1 MQMQIQSIAELLEP
15 VRVAGAMALEEQRRT
30 GFVQKTY
37 KEDGSPVTEVDQRVE
52 DYLYAEIHRR
62 WPEAN
67 ILTEETVR
75 PYDPARAYTFA
86 LDPIDGT
93 DVYSQG
99 MAVWCMSV
107 GLLDADLRP
116 VAGIVY
122 APRLDLL
129 FFADV
134 GREATCEGY
143 TIILPHRWD
152 AHSERSRLM
161 VSSRIFHELDLVN
174 YAGKGW
180 AVGSAALQI
189 CCPLIY
195 PDVIGSLQH
204 RGTHIWD
211 LAGAHA
217 ITRSHG
223 LAVEY
228 WSGARVDYAALVD
241 GSLVPDTIVSGS
253 QAALH
258 SLREVLTRR

>member
-1 MQMQIQSIAELLEP
+1 MQIQSIAELLEP
-15 VRVAGAMALEEQRRT
+15 VRTAGAMALQEQRRS

-37 KEDGSPVTEVDQRVE
+37 KQDGSPVTEVDQRVE
-52 DYLYAEIHRR
+52 DYLYAEISRR
-62 WPEAN
+62 WPAAN
-67 ILTEETVR
+67 ILTEETVH

-99 MAVWCMSV
+99 MAGWCVSV
-107 GLLDADLRP
+107 GLLDGGLRP

-134 GREATCEGY
+134 GQEATCDGY
-143 TIILPHRWD
+143 AIVLPHRWD

-161 VSSRIFHELDLVN
+161 VSSRIYRELDLAN
-174 YAGKGW
+174 YTGKGW
-180 AVGSAALQI
+180 GVGSAALHI
-189 CCPLIY
+189 CFPLIY

-204 RGTHIWD
+204 RGTYIWD

-217 ITRSHG
+217 ITLSHG
-223 LAVEY
+223 LDVEY
-228 WSGARVDYAALVD
+228 WSGAGVDYAALVD
-241 GSLVPDTIVSGS
+241 GGQVPDTILSGS
-253 QAALH
+253 PLVLQ
-258 SLREVLTRR
+258 SLRSVLDRR